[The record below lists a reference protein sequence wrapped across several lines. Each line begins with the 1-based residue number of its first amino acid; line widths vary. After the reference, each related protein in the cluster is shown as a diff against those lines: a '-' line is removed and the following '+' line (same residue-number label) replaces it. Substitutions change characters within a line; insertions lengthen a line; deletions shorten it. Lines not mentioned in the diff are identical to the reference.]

1 MVSCN
6 FNYEWAFFSCYTGR
20 LNSWFLKL
28 FFPGIWN
35 RHCQSESSF
44 RFKSF
49 RPGTS
54 RSRMVNYDGSLIN
67 FSWYKCILISDS
79 PGKCL
84 PVRIICL
91 NLWDFLQSF
100 SRGKGL
106 CLLRRLWLQHCFIV
120 GQQETVPSR
129 LSLWWEESE
138 CSDSTSVQW
147 VCHQMFT
154 WVKA

>member
-1 MVSCN
+1 MNGHSFLVIQGDWTAGFLNCFFLASGIDTVSQRVV
-6 FNYEWAFFSCYTGR
+6 SD
-20 LNSWFLKL
+20 LNHSD
-28 FFPGIWN
+28 
-35 RHCQSESSF
+35 
-44 RFKSF
+44 

-106 CLLRRLWLQHCFIV
+106 CLLRRLWLQPCFIV
-120 GQQETVPSR
+120 GQQETCPR
-129 LSLWWEESE
+129 DLSLWWEESE
-138 CSDSTSVQW
+138 RSDSTGVQW

-154 WVKA
+154 WVRA